1 MWLFAMFDVP
11 VLTKPQRRRYAR
23 LRRALIASGFT
34 RLQYS
39 VYAKHVPSE
48 EAAKPLRQQIRRL
61 VPPDGEVRLMA
72 VTETQF
78 GRMGVYQ
85 GKARVAP
92 EKPLEQLLFF

>member
-11 VLTKPQRRRYAR
+11 VLTKQQRRRYAR
-23 LRRALIASGFT
+23 LRRSLIAAGFT

-39 VYAKHVPSE
+39 VYAKHVHSE
-48 EAAKPLRQQIRRL
+48 EAARPIRTQIRRL
-61 VPPDGEVRLMA
+61 VPPDGEVRIMS

-78 GRMGVYQ
+78 GRMAVYQ

-92 EKPLEQLLFF
+92 EKPMEQLLFF